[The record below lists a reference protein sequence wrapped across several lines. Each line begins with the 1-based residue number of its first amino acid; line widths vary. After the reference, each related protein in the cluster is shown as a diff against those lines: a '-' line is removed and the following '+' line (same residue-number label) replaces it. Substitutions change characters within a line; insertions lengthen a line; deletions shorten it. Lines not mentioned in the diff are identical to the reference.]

1 MGLKYAAFFILD
13 KNDKTLILRYKY
25 GNNKG
30 LYSGP
35 GGHLE
40 TSDKNSKEGAI
51 RELYEETSID
61 YYKLNIIKEKS
72 WTYNKTTKIFS
83 ILVEKIPK
91 IKLSDEH
98 DSYKITEVC
107 NLANYNLT
115 KPYLTSLIKNYS
127 LIK

>member
-40 TSDKNSKEGAI
+40 NSDKNSKEGAI

-61 YYKLNIIKEKS
+61 YHKLNIIKEKS

-98 DSYKITEVC
+98 DSYKIIEVC
-107 NLANYNLT
+107 NLVNYNLT

>member
-1 MGLKYAAFFILD
+1 MVLKYAAFFILD
-13 KNDKTLILRYKY
+13 KKNKTVILRYNQ

-40 TSDKNSKEGAI
+40 NSDKNSKQGAI
-51 RELYEETSID
+51 RELYEETSIH
-61 YYKLNIIKEKS
+61 YHKLNIIKEKS
-72 WTYNKTTKIFS
+72 WTYNKTTKIFT

-91 IKLSDEH
+91 IKLSNEH
-98 DSYKITEVC
+98 DDYKIVEVDK
-107 NLANYNLT
+107 LVDYNLT

-127 LIK
+127 LLK